1 MTHYGL
7 SKRKSY
13 KYLLFVL
20 ECDKEESLG
29 IWITSVEDN
38 GNDTRNLVDCDSPVE
53 SPHWSPDGNFIVFE
67 SNRSGNDDIWL
78 VDVYTLVLINLT
90 LNNSNRP

>member
-1 MTHYGL
+1 M
-7 SKRKSY
+7 
-13 KYLLFVL
+13 L

-53 SPHWSPDGNFIVFE
+53 SPHWSSDGNFIVFE
-67 SNRSGNDDIWL
+67 SNRSGNDDMWL

-90 LNNSNRP
+90 LSNSNRP